1 MKFYRL
7 LSVICESS
15 QQIENFKFQVQCLLT
30 DDQEFSQSTTVMHYL
45 DELKKLTTS
54 NDVLLFLKT
63 RGFIGYQNYELL
75 EYIVSCL
82 LEDNLEVVA
91 EMDEYIKKYEE
102 FEQELSLSQLE
113 GTIESEHEQDDSKQS
128 G

>member
-1 MKFYRL
+1 MKFHSL
-7 LSVICESS
+7 LFTIHQSS
-15 QQIENFKFQVQCLLT
+15 QHIDIENFKFQVQCLLT
-30 DDQEFSQSTTVMHYL
+30 DDQSTTVMHYL